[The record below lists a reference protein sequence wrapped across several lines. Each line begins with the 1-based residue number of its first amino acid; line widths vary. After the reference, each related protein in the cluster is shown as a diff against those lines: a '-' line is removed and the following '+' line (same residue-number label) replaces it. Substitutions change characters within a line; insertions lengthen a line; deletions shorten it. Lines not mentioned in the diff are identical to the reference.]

1 MSEKIHSTKHAKE
14 RALQR
19 LGDGRVLTAALTK
32 AAFGQGKEFSQFKGA
47 LHSYLRSKISGDGHY
62 VAKVYDDYVWVFEN
76 SYGHRLITVYKLPE
90 ECSPSSS
97 FLVAPADYEPKCI
110 LLTNKKTGD
119 VRYWSATKG
128 MTDDICE
135 ALEFNNQIKAAN
147 YLANDKVLRGYS
159 ADWDIDLF

>member
-1 MSEKIHSTKHAKE
+1 MSEKIYSTEHAKE

-19 LGDGRVLTAALTK
+19 LADGRALTATLTR

-47 LHSYLRSKISGDGHY
+47 LHDYLRSKISGDGHY
-62 VAKVYDDYVWVFEN
+62 VAKVYEDYVWVFEN
-76 SYGHRLITVYKLPE
+76 KYGHRLITVYKLPE
-90 ECSPSSS
+90 EYCPSSS
-97 FLVAPADYEPKCI
+97 FLIAQADYEPKCI

-119 VRYWSATKG
+119 IRYWSATMG

-147 YLANDKVLRGYS
+147 YLANDKALRMYS
-159 ADWDIDLF
+159 TDWYIDLF